1 MLSLF
6 LWSWPINPI
15 FAQLPLNLLKLADTV
30 LKLSAGLVKKTEK
43 ILHLLEARQKENER
57 LKDAVNQL
65 KNRVEE
71 LELVNK
77 DLENKYKALRI
88 ARAASGDSEKNL
100 ALKLRIN
107 ELVREIDK
115 CIAQLNR

>member
-1 MLSLF
+1 M
-6 LWSWPINPI
+6 
-15 FAQLPLNLLKLADTV
+15 ADSV
-30 LKLSAGLVKKTEK
+30 LKLSSGLLKKTEK

-57 LKDAVNQL
+57 LKDNINQL

-71 LELVNK
+71 LESANK
-77 DLENKYKALRI
+77 SLENQYKSLKI
-88 ARAASGDSEKNL
+88 ARSVSGDNEKNL

-107 ELVREIDK
+107 ELVREVDM

>member
-1 MLSLF
+1 M
-6 LWSWPINPI
+6 
-15 FAQLPLNLLKLADTV
+15 ADTA
-30 LKLSAGLVKKTEK
+30 LQLSAGLIKKTEK
-43 ILHLLEARQKENER
+43 ILHLLDTRQKDNER

-71 LELVNK
+71 LELANK
-77 DLENKYKALRI
+77 DLENKNKSLRI
-88 ARAASGDSEKNL
+88 AQAVSGDNEKNL

>member
-1 MLSLF
+1 
-6 LWSWPINPI
+6 
-15 FAQLPLNLLKLADTV
+15 LADTV
-30 LKLSAGLVKKTEK
+30 SKLSSGLVKKTEK
-43 ILHLLEARQKENER
+43 ILHLLEARQKENEQ
-57 LKDAVNQL
+57 LKDTVNRL

-71 LELVNK
+71 LEIAHA
-77 DLENKYKALRI
+77 DLENKYKSLRI
-88 ARAASGDSEKNL
+88 AKATSGDDEKNL

>member
-1 MLSLF
+1 M
-6 LWSWPINPI
+6 
-15 FAQLPLNLLKLADTV
+15 ADSA
-30 LKLSAGLVKKTEK
+30 LKLSSGLLKKTEK
-43 ILHLLEARQKENER
+43 ILHLLDTRQKENER

-71 LELVNK
+71 LELANK
-77 DLENKYKALRI
+77 DLENKNKSLKI
-88 ARAASGDSEKNL
+88 ARAVSGDNEKNL

>member
-1 MLSLF
+1 
-6 LWSWPINPI
+6 
-15 FAQLPLNLLKLADTV
+15 LAETA
-30 LKLSAGLVKKTEK
+30 LKLSAGLIKKTEK

-57 LKDAVNQL
+57 LKDTVNQL

-71 LELVNK
+71 LELANT
-77 DLENKYKALRI
+77 DLENKNKSLKI
-88 ARAASGDSEKNL
+88 ARAVSGDNEKNL

>member
-1 MLSLF
+1 M
-6 LWSWPINPI
+6 
-15 FAQLPLNLLKLADTV
+15 AETA
-30 LKLSAGLVKKTEK
+30 LKLSVGLIKKTEK

-57 LKDAVNQL
+57 LKDTVNQL

-71 LELVNK
+71 LELANT
-77 DLENKYKALRI
+77 DLENKNKSLKI
-88 ARAASGDSEKNL
+88 ARAVSGDNEKNL

>member
-1 MLSLF
+1 MLKVADSVL
-6 LWSWPINPI
+6 
-15 FAQLPLNLLKLADTV
+15 QL
-30 LKLSAGLVKKTEK
+30 SSSLVKKTEK

-57 LKDAVNQL
+57 LKETLNQL

-71 LELVNK
+71 LETENK
-77 DLENKYKALRI
+77 NLENQYKTLKI
-88 ARAASGDSEKNL
+88 ARSVSGETEKNL

-107 ELVREIDK
+107 ELVREVDR

>member
-1 MLSLF
+1 M
-6 LWSWPINPI
+6 
-15 FAQLPLNLLKLADTV
+15 AETA
-30 LKLSAGLVKKTEK
+30 LKLSSGLIKKTEK
-43 ILHLLEARQKENER
+43 ILHLLEARQKENVQLR
-57 LKDAVNQL
+57 VAVNQL

-71 LELVNK
+71 LESANK
-77 DLENKYKALRI
+77 NLENKYKSLKI
-88 ARAASGDSEKNL
+88 AKVASGDNEKNL

>member
-1 MLSLF
+1 M
-6 LWSWPINPI
+6 
-15 FAQLPLNLLKLADTV
+15 ADSV
-30 LKLSAGLVKKTEK
+30 LKLSSGLIKKTEK
-43 ILHLLEARQKENER
+43 ILHLLEARQAENER
-57 LKDAVNQL
+57 LKDSVNQL

-71 LELVNK
+71 LESANRS
-77 DLENKYKALRI
+77 LENKYKSLKI
-88 ARAASGDSEKNL
+88 ARAASGDSDKNL

>member
-1 MLSLF
+1 M
-6 LWSWPINPI
+6 
-15 FAQLPLNLLKLADTV
+15 ADSA

-43 ILHLLEARQKENER
+43 ILHLLEARQKENVQLR
-57 LKDAVNQL
+57 VAVNQL
-65 KNRVEE
+65 KNRLEE
-71 LELVNK
+71 LELANK
-77 DLENKYKALRI
+77 NLENKYKSLKI
-88 ARAASGDSEKNL
+88 ARAASGDNEKNL

>member
-1 MLSLF
+1 
-6 LWSWPINPI
+6 
-15 FAQLPLNLLKLADTV
+15 LADSA
-30 LKLSAGLVKKTEK
+30 LKLSSGLIKKTEK
-43 ILHLLEARQKENER
+43 ILHLLDTRQKENER
-57 LKDAVNQL
+57 LKDSVNQL

-71 LELVNK
+71 LELANK
-77 DLENKYKALRI
+77 KLENQYKSLRI
-88 ARAASGDSEKNL
+88 SKAVSGDSEKNL